1 MIGKFGQIQYRI
13 IEGQLNVGNL
23 IEKNYREKE
32 KPLSLPSNEQSSK
45 SNLEGIISKE
55 MRRLS
60 IKYFKG
66 REYNSDEISNLIDG
80 YINDMENFVRN
91 KFPDYKFFYVLWLNQ
106 RLIFHL
112 EFLIDNFIL
121 QK

>member
-1 MIGKFGQIQYRI
+1 
-13 IEGQLNVGNL
+13 
-23 IEKNYREKE
+23 
-32 KPLSLPSNEQSSK
+32 
-45 SNLEGIISKE
+45 

-66 REYNSDEISNLIDG
+66 RDYIADEISKLTDG

-106 RLIFHL
+106 RLIVHL
-112 EFLIDNFIL
+112 EFLIDNFIF

>member
-1 MIGKFGQIQYRI
+1 
-13 IEGQLNVGNL
+13 
-23 IEKNYREKE
+23 
-32 KPLSLPSNEQSSK
+32 
-45 SNLEGIISKE
+45 

-66 REYNSDEISNLIDG
+66 REYKSNEISNLIDG

-106 RLIFHL
+106 RLIVHL